1 MSYEIYLHSFVF
13 IDLRMRSFIVL
24 WQERKFA
31 IIDNVI
37 ISDSRCREKTSWH
50 FMVAML
56 KRRLPTI
63 DKLVSE
69 CATESVFGTHIRQQR
84 YAYISFIFFLK
95 TLIISNLK
103 LLPSFANVVITQFSY
118 LLSSV
123 QFRSAISKR
132 RCSCEAWL
140 FFRENSTCSY

>member
-1 MSYEIYLHSFVF
+1 MKF
-13 IDLRMRSFIVL
+13 LRRNFDFEKTEL
-24 WQERKFA
+24 EQERKFA

-69 CATESVFGTHIRQQR
+69 CATESVFGTHILDLDAR
-84 YAYISFIFFLK
+84 
-95 TLIISNLK
+95 
-103 LLPSFANVVITQFSY
+103 
-118 LLSSV
+118 
-123 QFRSAISKR
+123 
-132 RCSCEAWL
+132 
-140 FFRENSTCSY
+140 

>member
-1 MSYEIYLHSFVF
+1 MKF
-13 IDLRMRSFIVL
+13 LRRNFDFEKTEL
-24 WQERKFA
+24 EQERKFA

-84 YAYISFIFFLK
+84 YAYPSFIFF
-95 TLIISNLK
+95 
-103 LLPSFANVVITQFSY
+103 
-118 LLSSV
+118 
-123 QFRSAISKR
+123 
-132 RCSCEAWL
+132 
-140 FFRENSTCSY
+140 